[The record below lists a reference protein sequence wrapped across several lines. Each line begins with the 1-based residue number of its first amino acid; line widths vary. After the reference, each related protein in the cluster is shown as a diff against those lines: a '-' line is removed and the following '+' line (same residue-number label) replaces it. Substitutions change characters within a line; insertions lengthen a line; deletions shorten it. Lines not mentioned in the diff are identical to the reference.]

1 MRTALSRSFHILL
14 WMLTCVPS
22 NAQDTRMSE
31 RAATEAVR
39 RIVQYSGLTPDITVR
54 EDPSVRTANAY
65 IKGHVRV
72 IAFNPAF
79 ITTVLDSSKTNWA
92 AISIL
97 AHEVAHH
104 LLGHTLDPST
114 LRPGDELACDHYS
127 GFILFS
133 MGASLPESL
142 AAIEV
147 AGNPHGTW
155 SHPPKH
161 ARSAAIEQGWREAER
176 LRAGVVAAPIALN
189 DDFRFVVRF
198 VGDRSTYYVDRSGAL
213 VWFNTQAEPIAFGTF
228 TETPKADGVYQL
240 NWEDQ
245 SFFVDRNN
253 AIWRRGE
260 HGLQTIVGRMEAYA
274 RP

>member
-1 MRTALSRSFHILL
+1 MRKTIAFLIPFLL
-14 WMLTCVPS
+14 LATVS
-22 NAQDTRMSE
+22 AQDTRMSE
-31 RAATEAVR
+31 RAATQAVR
-39 RIVQYSGLTPDITVR
+39 RIVQYSGLTPDLTVR

-65 IKGHVRV
+65 IKGHVRM
-72 IAFNPAF
+72 IAYNPAF
-79 ITTVLDSSKTNWA
+79 ITTILDSSKTNWA

-133 MGASLPESL
+133 MGATLPESL

-161 ARSAAIEQGWREAER
+161 ARSAAIEQGWHEAER
-176 LRAGVVAAPIALN
+176 LRAGIVAAPIALN
-189 DDFRFVVRF
+189 DDFQFVVRF
-198 VGDRSTYYVDRSGAL
+198 VGDRSTYYVDRAGAL
-213 VWFNTQAEPIAFGTF
+213 VWFNAQAEPIAFGTF
-228 TETPKADGVYQL
+228 TETPKTNGVYQL
-240 NWEDQ
+240 NWEGQ

-253 AIWRRGE
+253 AIWRRGD